1 MADVTSIAI
10 VGVGKIARDQHI
22 PAIRNSGAFRLGA
35 TVSRHGSVEG
45 VPAFTSIEEMART
58 VPEVRAVAI
67 CTPPQGRLALVR
79 SAAAAGL
86 DILLEKPP
94 AATFSEAD
102 AIVAAAAEAGRV
114 LYTTWHSRMA
124 AAVEPARAWLAG
136 RVIESVRVAW
146 KEDVRVW
153 HPGQEW
159 IWEPGVGVFD
169 PGINAL
175 SILTHILPQKLAV
188 TSAELHFPE
197 NREAPIAA
205 GLALALEDGTPV
217 SVAFDFDQRGE
228 QTWEIEVRAGGDV
241 LLLTAGASKMALN
254 GVDQPLDDRG
264 EYPGLYDEF
273 ARLLAARRSDVDLS
287 PFRLV
292 GDAYLIGRRRTA
304 PPFHWN

>member
-1 MADVTSIAI
+1 MSETTSIAI

-22 PAIRNSGAFRLGA
+22 PTIRDSDAFHLGA
-35 TVSRHGSVEG
+35 TVSQSGGIEG
-45 VPAFTSIEEMART
+45 VPNFASIEEMAKA
-58 VPEVRAVAI
+58 VPEIRAVAI
-67 CTPPQGRLALVR
+67 CTPPGPRLALVR

-94 AATFSEAD
+94 AATLSEAGR
-102 AIVAAAAEAGRV
+102 IVAAAADAECV

-124 AAVEPARAWLAG
+124 AGVEPARAWLVG
-136 RVIESVRVAW
+136 RNVDSARVAW

-159 IWEPGVGVFD
+159 IWEPGIGVFD

-175 SILTHILPQKLAV
+175 SILTRILPGNLAV
-188 TSAELHFPE
+188 SSAELRFPE
-197 NREAPIAA
+197 NRDAPIAA
-205 GLALALEDGTPV
+205 DLGLKLEGGAPV

-228 QTWEIEVRAGGDV
+228 QTWEIEVRAGDEV
-241 LLLTAGASKMALN
+241 LLLTEGGSKMSLN

-264 EYPGLYDEF
+264 EYPGLYDAF
-273 ARLLAARRSDVDLS
+273 AQLLEERRSDVDLS

-292 GDAYLIGRRRTA
+292 GDAFLVGRRRTA
-304 PPFHWN
+304 PAFHWR